1 LSELCC
7 LEPSS
12 LNRPHPPRTLVT
24 IRRCRLIAAIHD
36 ENVGPLS
43 RTTDLL
49 ESRAPLRDGA
59 GCPKNDMPAKVD
71 VGNILVLA

>member
-1 LSELCC
+1 MSTRCAGDCVQGCEVGD
-7 LEPSS
+7 
-12 LNRPHPPRTLVT
+12 PRHGDL
-24 IRRCRLIAAIHD
+24 RWAQH